1 MLHAESTDEDKGAVW
16 PPDKQRAMRFKL
28 LVRRADARA
37 GAGDAAA
44 AAEDLASAAPLAP
57 DDDARAKIDA
67 DLEEARACLVPL
79 DAVAAR
85 ERGDARYRAGD
96 VRGAASAYDAALAM
110 PFRSGE
116 DATVSAAAERASLFA
131 NRAAC
136 HLSLSDHGAAHD
148 DCEEGL
154 DALLQGAPF
163 HADAARAREV
173 ATNSE
178 RSRVGGEGAR
188 AALAKLVHRRAAA
201 AAHLRRFEDA
211 ALDYEA
217 ASALATDA
225 ASREALERDAET
237 VRAAGRGEEVSG
249 LV

>member
-1 MLHAESTDEDKGAVW
+1 VLARDIRWV
-16 PPDKQRAMRFKL
+16 
-28 LVRRADARA
+28 DARL
-37 GAGDAAA
+37 A
-44 AAEDLASAAPLAP
+44 AAEGRGGACAIADAGMVGVGERREAGGGRKVTQPRARAPLSRRSIDVIERFRFASSGFLER
-57 DDDARAKIDA
+57 RAGLSQNTRLA
-67 DLEEARACLVPL
+67 LY
-79 DAVAAR
+79 
-85 ERGDARYRAGD
+85 RGD
-96 VRGAASAYDAALAM
+96 
-110 PFRSGE
+110 
-116 DATVSAAAERASLFA
+116 
-131 NRAAC
+131 
-136 HLSLSDHGAAHD
+136 
-148 DCEEGL
+148 
-154 DALLQGAPF
+154 
-163 HADAARAREV
+163 
-173 ATNSE
+173 SE